1 MNKDFN
7 INSIGKRMPYTTP
20 TDFFNDMEKN
30 VWNNVKDDYLCKKED
45 KESANTHHAETDT
58 VRKTAILRLFIR
70 SAVSIAAVIAL
81 VFFVD
86 AKFFKQS
93 TVNINDVEQAYD
105 NLSTDDQAYLLN
117 VYQADVFI
125 NE

>member
-20 TDFFNDMEKN
+20 TDIFNDIEKN
-30 VWNNVKDDYLCKKED
+30 VWNNVKDDYLCKKEE
-45 KESANTHHAETDT
+45 KEKANTHHAKTNT
-58 VRKTAILRLFIR
+58 VRKTAILRMFIR